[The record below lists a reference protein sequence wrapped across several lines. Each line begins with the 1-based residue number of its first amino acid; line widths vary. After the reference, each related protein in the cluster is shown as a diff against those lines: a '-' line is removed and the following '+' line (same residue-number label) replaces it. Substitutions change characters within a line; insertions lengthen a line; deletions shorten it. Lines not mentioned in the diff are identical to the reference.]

1 MNLPPFVLALGY
13 AGLVPFLIGPGWLT
27 FSPGSAPQWLDMAW
41 MGYVAMIASFMAGT
55 FWGFALPASQGSAGQ
70 LGLAISIVLMLMAW
84 LATLLSFGPA
94 LALLAMVFLLLLA
107 ADFWRERVLDTL
119 GGYFRL
125 RSTLTVGVLIAIAWR
140 FSLSG

>member
-1 MNLPPFVLALGY
+1 
-13 AGLVPFLIGPGWLT
+13 
-27 FSPGSAPQWLDMAW
+27 
-41 MGYVAMIASFMAGT
+41 
-55 FWGFALPASQGSAGQ
+55 
-70 LGLAISIVLMLMAW
+70 
-84 LATLLSFGPA
+84 
-94 LALLAMVFLLLLA
+94 MVFLLLLA